1 MGEVA
6 GGGER
11 KEVASLVSGKVGQ
24 SDVEEGRGAEKC
36 QISNS
41 FILNQLHT
49 C

>member
-24 SDVEEGRGAEKC
+24 SDEEVGIGAAKMP
-36 QISNS
+36 N
-41 FILNQLHT
+41 
-49 C
+49 